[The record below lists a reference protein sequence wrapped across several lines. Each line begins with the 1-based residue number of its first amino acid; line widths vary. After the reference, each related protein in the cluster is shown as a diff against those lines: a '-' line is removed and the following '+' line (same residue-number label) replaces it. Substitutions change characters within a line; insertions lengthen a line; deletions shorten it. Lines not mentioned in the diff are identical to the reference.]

1 MKIGKAI
8 RDIRRFKRA
17 KFGLKEYSGRACAE
31 RAGMMTSRWYDLEAD
46 RGSPSIDTVEK
57 VAKALGT
64 TVDALISRSN
74 ERKANQ

>member
-17 KFGLKEYSGRACAE
+17 KFGLKEFSGRACAE
-31 RAGMMTSRWYDLEAD
+31 RAGMLTSRWYDLEAD
-46 RGSPSIDTVEK
+46 RGSPSLNTLEK

-64 TVDALISRSN
+64 TVESLLSA
-74 ERKANQ
+74 K